1 MLVHLTLFY
10 YHQNILKKTLG
21 LTHGIDFLYHLLTRE
36 KHVKG
41 IKDDKGSKSSIVQY
55 QPRINNDE
63 LATSWVVKTIK
74 EEIFSM
80 IFGINRIY
88 EFWTSLK
95 EKLHLATVE
104 KKKEKEKY
112 VDSKKIKSHDLLK
125 NI

>member
-1 MLVHLTLFY
+1 
-10 YHQNILKKTLG
+10 
-21 LTHGIDFLYHLLTRE
+21 
-36 KHVKG
+36 
-41 IKDDKGSKSSIVQY
+41 
-55 QPRINNDE
+55 
-63 LATSWVVKTIK
+63 
-74 EEIFSM
+74 M